1 MSSPTLH
8 ERFIEERQRLG
19 IQTGL
24 ALAGALAVVPSTISK
39 IERGVAAPG
48 AGVLAAFSQLGA
60 DVQYVLTGKR
70 TGLIDLQ
77 LLGICE
83 AALRAAYTGL
93 RGTVPS
99 PIRSRMTASLYNT
112 VLVNL
117 KPGDDDTSLAMAHA
131 SQLLYSLDDP
141 ADPDL
146 LSRNLFAPIA
156 DANTKG
162 KMVVSGDNNRVAG
175 RDIVGGGKGGRGRKD

>member
-1 MSSPTLH
+1 MN
-8 ERFIEERQRLG
+8 ERFAVERKRLG
-19 IQTGL
+19 YATGN
-24 ALAGALAVVPSTISK
+24 ALATALGISHTSVKRIEDGSNVPGGEI
-39 IERGVAAPG
+39 
-48 AGVLAAFSQLGA
+48 LASFGRLGA
-60 DVQYVLTGKR
+60 DIGFILGGKR
-70 TGLIDLQ
+70 SGLIDLQ

-83 AALRAAYTGL
+83 AALRAAYSSL
-93 RGTVPS
+93 RGDLPG

-112 VLVNL
+112 VLGNL

-146 LSRNLFAPIA
+146 LSRNLFAATSEAKPKA
-156 DANTKG
+156 D
-162 KMVVSGDNNRVAG
+162 MVVRGDHNRVAG